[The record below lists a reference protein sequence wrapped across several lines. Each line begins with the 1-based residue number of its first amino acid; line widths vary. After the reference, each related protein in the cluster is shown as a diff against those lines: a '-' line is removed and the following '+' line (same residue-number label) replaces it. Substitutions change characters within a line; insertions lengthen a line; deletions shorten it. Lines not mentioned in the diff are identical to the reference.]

1 MNIKAL
7 ISGTALAICSSIS
20 LQAQTIPAYNSE
32 ALNARLASSNDTVYV
47 VNYWATWCIPCVK
60 ELPYFEKLAE
70 KYKYEKVKVLLVNF
84 DFKEQYPKGIA
95 NFVSKKKLT
104 AEVVWFSES
113 KPNDFIPKIAPE
125 WSGAL
130 PATTFSAQKGKKRVF
145 EEGEV
150 NFEFLDQ
157 TVQNLLKQ

>member
-7 ISGTALAICSSIS
+7 ISSTALAICSSIS

-70 KYKYEKVKVLLVNF
+70 KYKDQKVKVLLVNF

-95 NFVSKKKLT
+95 NFVAKKKLT
-104 AEVVWFSES
+104 TEVVWFSES

>member
-7 ISGTALAICSSIS
+7 ISCTALAICSSIS
-20 LQAQTIPAYNSE
+20 LQAQTIPAYNSK

-70 KYKYEKVKVLLVNF
+70 KYKDQKVKVLLVNF

-95 NFVSKKKLT
+95 NFVAKKKLT